1 MPKVTV
7 NNITFEVDPGYTV
20 LQTAQM
26 VDTEI
31 PVFCYHPKL
40 AIAGN
45 CRMCLVEVEKM
56 PKLVASCAM
65 PIQEGMVI
73 RTNTNKVKQARA
85 GVLEFLLKNHPLDCP
100 ICDQGGE
107 CDLQDI
113 TMAYGASNSRFND
126 VKRAVNPTYMGPLI
140 RPYMTRCIQCTRC
153 VRFGADIAGMRELGA
168 VGRGETM
175 EIVTFLDQAIT
186 SELSGNLVDV
196 CPVGALTSKP
206 YQFQG
211 RPWELKKTN
220 SIDVLDAVGSNIRV
234 DSFNLQV
241 KRILPRLNEDI
252 NEEWISDKTR
262 YACDALSIQRLD
274 QPYIKRD
281 NQLQVASWPEALAY
295 TAQQLKSCQPHEIAV
310 LIGDL
315 VDVETI
321 YSMKKLCDQMGII
334 HYDCRLHDEPINPVA
349 GRASYLFNTTIA
361 GIEQAD
367 FCLIIGANVR
377 ADAAMVHA
385 RLRKRYIMGDFNIAY
400 LGGKLPQD
408 RDLCFD
414 YEDLGDELSTLTAL
428 IDGTHPMCKVLKAA
442 QKPILIIGQSA
453 LSHKNG
459 TALYQ
464 AARRLAAQYNFI
476 QQNWCGFN
484 VLHTAA
490 SRVGALDLNFTP
502 TDPVVTTSSI
512 IAAAREG
519 SIKILYL
526 LGVDHLDF
534 NQLQNTFMIYQ
545 GHHGAAGAQHA
556 DVILPG
562 CAYTEK
568 SALYVNTEGRVQQ
581 TCAAVPPPGD
591 AKEDWK
597 VIRALSDVLQTPL
610 SFNIIDQLHA
620 QLYDQYP
627 HFQQQDSITP
637 CHLLPILTSEQL
649 NLVGQFIPETFDF
662 YQRDIISAHS
672 VTMAQCANA
681 AVTGDHV

>member
-7 NNITFEVDPGYTV
+7 NNITLEVDPGYTV

-65 PIQEGMVI
+65 PIQDGMVI
-73 RTNTNKVKQARA
+73 HTNTDKVKQARA

-113 TMAYGASNSRFND
+113 TMAYGATNSRFND

-153 VRFGADIAGMRELGA
+153 VRFGTDIAGMRELGA

-175 EIVTFLDQAIT
+175 EIVTFLDQAIQ
-186 SELSGNLVDV
+186 SELSGNLIDV

-220 SIDVLDAVGSNIRV
+220 SIDVLDAVGSNIRI
-234 DSFNLQV
+234 DSHNMQV

-262 YACDALSIQRLD
+262 YACDALTIQRLD
-274 QPYIKRD
+274 QPFIKRD
-281 NQLQVASWPEALAY
+281 NHLQPTSWPEALSQC
-295 TAQQLKSCQPHEIAV
+295 AQQLKSFQPHEIAV
-310 LIGDL
+310 LVGDL

-321 YSMKKLCDQMGII
+321 YAVKKMCDSLGIT
-334 HYDCRLHDEPINPVA
+334 HYDCRLQDEPFVQGRERA
-349 GRASYLFNTTIA
+349 GYLFNSTIA

-377 ADAAMVHA
+377 ADAAMIHA
-385 RLRKRYIMGDFNIAY
+385 RLRKRYLLGGFNIAY
-400 LGGKLPQD
+400 VGGQLPQD
-408 RDLCFD
+408 RDFCFD
-414 YEDLGDELSTLTAL
+414 YENLGDDLSILTAL
-428 IDGTHPMCKVLKAA
+428 IDGTHVLCDTLKTA
-442 QKPILIIGQSA
+442 QKPMLIIGQAA
-453 LSHKNG
+453 LRHRD
-459 TALYQ
+459 AAAIYQ
-464 AARRLAAQYNFI
+464 ATRQLAEQYNFI
-476 QQNWCGFN
+476 QQDWCGFN

-490 SRVGALDLNFTP
+490 SRVGALDIGFVSKDTA
-502 TDPVVTTSSI
+502 VTISSI
-512 IAAAREG
+512 ITAAQQG
-519 SIKILYL
+519 SIKALYL
-526 LGVDHLDF
+526 LGVDQLDLS
-534 NQLQNTFMIYQ
+534 QLQDTFIIYQ
-545 GHHGAAGAQHA
+545 GHHGDAGAQHA

-597 VIRALSDVLQTPL
+597 IIRALSDALQMPL
-610 SFNIIDQLHA
+610 SFNTIDQLHA
-620 QLYDQYP
+620 QLYEQHP
-627 HFQQQDSITP
+627 HFQWQDIMTP
-637 CHLLPILTSEQL
+637 CQWIPSSSLKPI
-649 NLVGQFIPETFDF
+649 NLKGHFESETFDF

-672 VTMAQCANA
+672 VTMAHCVSA
-681 AVTGDHV
+681 AKPGDHV